1 MPSTTPPAGASAI
14 FPSGW
19 STFCRR
25 NRDRAHRPPR
35 RQRRVADRVEVDLRH
50 RHAEALQDAVGQF
63 VVAVEAAAQP
73 AAPGEFAAVGGQLEE
88 VLAMIERRSDMIPYH
103 LQQG

>member
-14 FPSGW
+14 FPLGW

-25 NRDRAHRPPR
+25 NCNRAHRPPR

-50 RHAEALQDAVGQF
+50 RHAETLQDAVGQF
-63 VVAVEAAAQP
+63 VVAVEASAQA
-73 AAPGEFAAVGGQLEE
+73 AAPGKFAAVGVQLEDM
-88 VLAMIERRSDMIPYH
+88 LAMIERRSDM
-103 LQQG
+103 